1 MGKTNCFDLQ
11 IDKTD
16 LRPFKMAC
24 NIYIAKTLKI
34 GWAYIPTKIDKGQGG
49 ENQPVFTN
57 KKNLRTCIRRAHVT
71 LQFYY
76 CEICLY
82 LISDSAM

>member
-1 MGKTNCFDLQ
+1 MVFCQCKFENTFIKTNIVNMGKTNCFDLQ

-34 GWAYIPTKIDKGQGG
+34 GWGYIPTKIDKGQGG
-49 ENQPVFTN
+49 ENKPLFT
-57 KKNLRTCIRRAHVT
+57 KNQECACYFSIL
-71 LQFYY
+71 L
-76 CEICLY
+76 L
-82 LISDSAM
+82 

>member
-34 GWAYIPTKIDKGQGG
+34 GWAYIPTKIDKSQGG
-49 ENQPVFTN
+49 VKPAS
-57 KKNLRTCIRRAHVT
+57 I
-71 LQFYY
+71 
-76 CEICLY
+76 Y
-82 LISDSAM
+82 L

>member
-49 ENQPVFTN
+49 ENQPV
-57 KKNLRTCIRRAHVT
+57 
-71 LQFYY
+71 
-76 CEICLY
+76 
-82 LISDSAM
+82 

>member
-34 GWAYIPTKIDKGQGG
+34 GWVYIPTKLDKGHGD

-57 KKNLRTCIRRAHVT
+57 KKKIKNMY
-71 LQFYY
+71 Q
-76 CEICLY
+76 E
-82 LISDSAM
+82 SACYSSILLL